1 MKKVII
7 LCSALVFDFL
17 TCSDVSAAVD
27 INSVNYQNA
36 REAIEDELT
45 ELLKASNEKEV
56 KLYINEFESRLNSS
70 PKKAW
75 LNSSEMTIKNGSVKF
90 RDPKSKGYKSDPKL
104 FRDYLSDVRKRIN
117 QLKAQTRSK
126 RKPATSIPWASR
138 TPQNMQ
144 NNTEQSQNVPEP
156 ASLIPWPS
164 QNSSSGQNYTENNQ
178 IEGGQRRLAL
188 PAPDANALQFTR
200 ERSQIEGGQR
210 RLALPAPD
218 VNALQFTRER
228 SQIEGG
234 QRRLALPAPDVNA
247 LQFTRERSQIEE
259 RQSGLAPDSGGS
271 EVNNSRNQ
279 DGWVDRENLNLQA
292 NQYMDHLEEASIEDQ
307 EAWLNRE
314 YQRRNIENGSNA
326 IDYAPPIQDY
336 NPGGNSAT
344 IGGGGVPTLPGK

>member
-228 SQIEGG
+228 SQIE
-234 QRRLALPAPDVNA
+234 
-247 LQFTRERSQIEE
+247 E

>member
-188 PAPDANALQFTR
+188 PAPD
-200 ERSQIEGGQR
+200 
-210 RLALPAPD
+210 
-218 VNALQFTRER
+218 
-228 SQIEGG
+228 
-234 QRRLALPAPDVNA
+234 VNA